1 MTNPNALTY
10 GIVPSAPASL
20 KPVDID
26 TWKATVSPTF
36 KNYFTEEYN
45 DIVRQYEQLIEK
57 YHINKMIYESHIG
70 FEPVIGHVYHLYQR
84 SNGERFLSL
93 VEPQQTFWNHI
104 GSYRLTAQYSWE
116 GVSPSGNGSRL

>member
-45 DIVRQYEQLIEK
+45 DIVRQYEQLKEK
-57 YHINKMIYESHIG
+57 YHINKMIYESQIA

-93 VEPQQTFWNHI
+93 VEPQQTFWNYI
-104 GSYRLTAQYSWE
+104 GSYRLTVQYSWE
-116 GVSPSGNGSRL
+116 KI